1 MDNSRKLLSRFHLI
15 IIMICQVTVV
25 PTLLIA
31 IAYLIDLDISNA
43 SIGIRTEM
51 LGWVLIAGVT
61 YGIISLTLA
70 LIMGNFTPFYI
81 SNKGGILAALFLSVR
96 RNDPELID
104 RARLSAYSS
113 PYGRLSRLVYL
124 KMKNEDYDIM
134 TIHGGLQLL
143 AVPMQVI
150 LIAVP
155 LIIMEGMPESYVKPD
170 SAFQLGMVGY
180 LIALWLSIRL
190 HPIISEKLVGL
201 AYIFRIF
208 LGKFGRV
215 SSILP
220 LILYWIFARTVLAF
234 SLGWLGIN
242 YEQWHEIQLEKMII
256 QTIAPEATIPET
268 AILDYI
274 VAISVLPMATFTT
287 ISVIN
292 GYREIPDWMIGQ
304 EQKLENLRSKSLT
317 APGKDLENKF
327 DKKMDEEVSSEIDS
341 PFNFFDD

>member
-1 MDNSRKLLSRFHLI
+1 
-15 IIMICQVTVV
+15 
-25 PTLLIA
+25 
-31 IAYLIDLDISNA
+31 
-43 SIGIRTEM
+43 
-51 LGWVLIAGVT
+51 
-61 YGIISLTLA
+61 
-70 LIMGNFTPFYI
+70 
-81 SNKGGILAALFLSVR
+81 
-96 RNDPELID
+96 
-104 RARLSAYSS
+104 
-113 PYGRLSRLVYL
+113 
-124 KMKNEDYDIM
+124 
-134 TIHGGLQLL
+134 
-143 AVPMQVI
+143 MQVI

-155 LIIMEGMPESYVKPD
+155 LIIMEGMPESYVKPN

-180 LIALWLSIRL
+180 LVALWLSIRL
-190 HPIISEKLVGL
+190 HPIISEKLVGM

-256 QTIAPEATIPET
+256 QTIAPAATIPDT

-304 EQKLENLRSKSLT
+304 EQKLENLRSKSLS
-317 APGKDLENKF
+317 APDKDLENKF
-327 DKKMDEEVSSEIDS
+327 DKNIDKVTSEIDS
-341 PFNFFDD
+341 PFNLFDD